1 MAVEI
6 IATGRMV
13 PPRRVSNQ
21 DLAEKVDTNDEWIR
35 SHTGIET
42 RHLAD
47 GDVAVSD
54 LAVEAAWDALKM
66 AVDRAEVGE
75 QSPEELAGT
84 LDLIVLGTT
93 TQDFYG
99 CPATSCLIQNRLGA
113 KKAAAMD
120 VTVACSSF
128 IYSLETAAA
137 LLSADRRRKRAL
149 VIGAETLSR
158 ITDWDDRSSCVLFG
172 DGAGALLLEKR
183 DDESSGVPAERGI
196 PSEHDASVERGSS
209 AEHGVLSEHGA
220 PAGPPKRRGLVRT
233 ILGAD
238 GSGWEYL
245 IIRRG
250 GSRNPWKTGETV
262 EKNPHVEM
270 NGRAVYNFAVKVITE
285 TIAGLMEE
293 ESLTI
298 NDIARIVPHQ
308 ANARIVQAAGKR
320 LGIPEEKFFLN
331 IAEYANTSSA
341 SIPIALDELNRSG
354 KLRRGDLVITVG
366 FGGGLTYGG
375 NLIVW

>member
-1 MAVEI
+1 
-6 IATGRMV
+6 
-13 PPRRVSNQ
+13 
-21 DLAEKVDTNDEWIR
+21 
-35 SHTGIET
+35 
-42 RHLAD
+42 
-47 GDVAVSD
+47 
-54 LAVEAAWDALKM
+54 M
-66 AVDRAEVGE
+66 AVDKAEVGE

-84 LDLIVLGTT
+84 LDLIVLGTS

-99 CPATSCLIQNRLGA
+99 CPATSCLVQNRLGA

-128 IYSLETAAA
+128 IYGLETAAA
-137 LLSADRRRKRAL
+137 LLSADRRRRRAL
-149 VIGAETLSR
+149 VIGAETLSKV
-158 ITDWDDRSSCVLFG
+158 TDWNDRGSCILFG
-172 DGAGALLLEKR
+172 DGAGALFLEKR
-183 DDESSGVPAERGI
+183 DGSDVPEG
-196 PSEHDASVERGSS
+196 HGGST
-209 AEHGVLSEHGA
+209 EHGV
-220 PAGPPKRRGLVRT
+220 PKNRGLVRT

-238 GSGWEYL
+238 GSGWENL

-250 GSRNPWKTGETV
+250 GSRAPWKTGETV
-262 EKNPHVEM
+262 INAPHIEM
-270 NGRAVYNFAVKVITE
+270 NGRAVYNFAVGVITE
-285 TIAGLMEE
+285 TIAKLMEE

-298 NDIARIVPHQ
+298 DDISRIVPHQ

-354 KLRRGDLVITVG
+354 QLRRGDLVITVG
-366 FGGGLTYGG
+366 FGAGLTYGG

>member
-1 MAVEI
+1 MVVEI
-6 IATGRMV
+6 IATGKAV
-13 PPRRVSNQ
+13 PPQRVSNQ

-42 RHLAD
+42 RHLAAD
-47 GDVAVSD
+47 DVAVSD
-54 LAVEAAWDALKM
+54 LAVEAAWNALQM
-66 AVDRAEVGE
+66 AVDKAEVGE
-75 QSPEELAGT
+75 RSPEELAET
-84 LDLIVLGTT
+84 LDLIVLGTS

-99 CPATSCLIQNRLGA
+99 CPSTSCLVQNRLGA

-128 IYSLETAAA
+128 IYGLETAAA
-137 LLSADRRRKRAL
+137 LLSADRRRRRAL
-149 VIGAETLSR
+149 VIGAETLSKV
-158 ITDWDDRSSCVLFG
+158 TDWNDRGSCILFG
-172 DGAGALLLEKR
+172 DGAGALFLEKR
-183 DDESSGVPAERGI
+183 NGSGVPAG
-196 PSEHDASVERGSS
+196 HGGS
-209 AEHGVLSEHGA
+209 AEHGPEHG
-220 PAGPPKRRGLVRT
+220 GPKSRGLVRT

-238 GSGWEYL
+238 GSGWEHL

-250 GSRNPWKTGETV
+250 GSRAPWKTGETV
-262 EKNPHVEM
+262 TNAPHIEM
-270 NGRAVYNFAVKVITE
+270 NGHAVYNFAVRVITE
-285 TIAGLMEE
+285 TIAKLMEE

-298 NDIARIVPHQ
+298 DDISRIVPHQ

-354 KLRRGDLVITVG
+354 QLQRGDLVITVG
-366 FGGGLTYGG
+366 FGAGLTYGG